1 MAMNSKKL
9 SSRAN
14 AYLGIVTLVVI
25 LAVVGLTSEM
35 FFHRRLDLTQGKQFT
50 LSKASLNTIRSL
62 PDLVTVKVV
71 MSKDL
76 PTQFLQIR
84 THVVDLLREFE
95 ARPQLV
101 RHDEWDYHLH
111 ATTPDAPLVARMA
124 VEAAMAM
131 VDVVRTDELSR
142 LRTCDMF
149 DCDDVLVDLSRNRS
163 KRYCDLSCSNRAAV
177 AAYRSRQADQG

>member
-1 MAMNSKKL
+1 VVFAHDTEL
-9 SSRAN
+9 ALT
-14 AYLGIVTLVVI
+14 AAAELVNTDADPDELPDI
-25 LAVVGLTSEM
+25 DSLDAFLTRWGWSGRRDGTERELIQI
-35 FFHRRLDLTQGKQFT
+35 RRLRLRLRGFWETDRDG
-50 LSKASLNTIRSL
+50 
-62 PDLVTVKVV
+62 VV
-71 MSKDL
+71 EL
-76 PTQFLQIR
+76 ANG
-84 THVVDLLREFE
+84 LLREFE